1 MITIPLALLLL
12 IGIIVSLT
20 KGKGTPWFGFLCVV
34 FGIVI
39 ANTSLGTALVAVV
52 RDLISAASTAAGPR

>member
-12 IGIIVSLT
+12 IGMVVSLT

-39 ANTSLGTALVAVV
+39 ANTSVGAALVNVV
-52 RDLISAASTAAGPR
+52 KDLINAASQATG

>member
-12 IGIIVSLT
+12 IGILVSLT
-20 KGKGTPWFGFLCVV
+20 KGKGTPFFGFLCVV

-39 ANTSLGTALVAVV
+39 ANTDFGRAIVQVV
-52 RDLISAASTAAGPR
+52 RDLINAATNAAP

>member
-12 IGIIVSLT
+12 IGIVVSLT
-20 KGKGTPWFGFLCVV
+20 KGKGTPFFGFLCVV

-39 ANTSLGTALVAVV
+39 ANTDLGRAMVAVV
-52 RDLISAASTAAGPR
+52 QDLINAAANAAP

>member
-39 ANTSLGTALVAVV
+39 ANTAFGTALVDVV
-52 RDLISAASTAAGPR
+52 RDLINAASQATG